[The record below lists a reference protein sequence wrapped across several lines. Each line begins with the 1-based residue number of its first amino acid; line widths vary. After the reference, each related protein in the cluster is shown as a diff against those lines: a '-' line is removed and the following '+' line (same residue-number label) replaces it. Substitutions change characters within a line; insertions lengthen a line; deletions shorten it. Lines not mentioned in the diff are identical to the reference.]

1 MSVTVR
7 RFLFSWARVGG
18 AAIALL
24 ALTSLGASQPTARA
38 AVPAGGYSVTRT
50 TLPNGLRIVVLRE
63 TLAPVVSTW
72 LNFKAGSDDEP
83 ITGLAHAQE
92 HMVFRDGSMLSGA
105 QADEIAGF
113 TGDEDN
119 ADTQNE
125 ITQYFHTVPAQDLT
139 VAMQDR
145 KSVV

>member
-1 MSVTVR
+1 MSIGVR
-7 RFLFSWARVGG
+7 RFFFNGVRLSG
-18 AAIALL
+18 AALALI
-24 ALTSLGASQPTARA
+24 ALTSLTAASPAARA
-38 AVPAGGYSVTRT
+38 AVPVGGYSVTQA
-50 TLPNGLRIVVLRE
+50 TLPNGLRIVVLRD

-72 LNFKAGSDDEP
+72 LNFHVGSDDEP

-92 HMVFRDGSMLSGA
+92 HMVFRDGTLLSGA

-125 ITQYFHTVPAQDLT
+125 ITQYFHLVPSQDL
-139 VAMQDR
+139 
-145 KSVV
+145 